1 MRKKWIFIGAAFALA
16 MTLTGCRDNAAASI
30 PQQSSQEQ
38 TKEQTQMIPMEEAQ
52 EAALKAADI
61 VAADAD
67 ISATTLSEV
76 AGVACYKVEFTSGE
90 YAYAYTIN
98 AETGAVMEMSSQ
110 EQNAQASGTQT
121 ETADPAAPAPA
132 QNATGTGTVDEAAA
146 QKIALEHAGVKA
158 ADATITKSKLDYED
172 GRQVYDIEWYAGGA
186 KYDYEIATDTGE
198 IISSAYEEKTMGA
211 DSKNVTV
218 SEADAK
224 KTALDR
230 VSGATDKDLYEWK
243 LDYEDGHR
251 IKGGQTSAVNW
262 IHSILKK
269 QRVLA
274 EDWQLSQCLFGEHL
288 LKTHPDKVV
297 VLVESE
303 KSAVIGSAIFP
314 DYVWLATGGKSQMRE
329 EKLRVLSGRTVLLF
343 PDADAYA
350 EWKQRA
356 ESMYFCKVVVSDIIE
371 RNATPKQK
379 EAHIDIADWIIFQ
392 IREGK
397 VMSTANHL
405 VEAERILQRMIE
417 KNPVLQKL
425 IDDLDLVL
433 VGASPIGND
442 DEKPP

>member
-1 MRKKWIFIGAAFALA
+1 MGCLLLYKMETIRESVKRGMGGAIYGIASVTIFVRFLQIYPVHKNFTCNLAGYRLHFTHSNLIGRIRKNMRKKWIFIGAAFALA

-38 TKEQTQMIPMEEAQ
+38 TQMIPMEEAQ

-61 VAADAD
+61 EAADAD

-230 VSGATDKDLYEWK
+230 VSGATDKDFYEWK
-243 LDYEDGHR
+243 LDYDDGR
-251 IKGGQTSAVNW
+251 PEYEGKIIYGGTEYEFTIDA
-262 IHSILKK
+262 
-269 QRVLA
+269 
-274 EDWQLSQCLFGEHL
+274 
-288 LKTHPDKVV
+288 
-297 VLVESE
+297 
-303 KSAVIGSAIFP
+303 
-314 DYVWLATGGKSQMRE
+314 ATGSVME
-329 EKLRVLSGRTVLLF
+329 WDAEKVR
-343 PDADAYA
+343 
-350 EWKQRA
+350 
-356 ESMYFCKVVVSDIIE
+356 
-371 RNATPKQK
+371 
-379 EAHIDIADWIIFQ
+379 
-392 IREGK
+392 
-397 VMSTANHL
+397 
-405 VEAERILQRMIE
+405 
-417 KNPVLQKL
+417 
-425 IDDLDLVL
+425 
-433 VGASPIGND
+433 
-442 DEKPP
+442 

>member
-1 MRKKWIFIGAAFALA
+1 MRKKWIFTGAAFALA

-30 PQQSSQEQ
+30 PQPGSQ
-38 TKEQTQMIPMEEAQ
+38 EQTQMIPMEEAQ

-61 VAADAD
+61 EAADAD

-110 EQNAQASGTQT
+110 EQSAQASGTQT
-121 ETADPAAPAPA
+121 EVADSTAPATAQTSGSASAQAQTSAPAAA

-211 DSKNVTV
+211 GSKNVTV

-243 LDYEDGHR
+243 LDYDDGR
-251 IKGGQTSAVNW
+251 PEYEGKIIYGGTEYEFTIDA
-262 IHSILKK
+262 
-269 QRVLA
+269 
-274 EDWQLSQCLFGEHL
+274 
-288 LKTHPDKVV
+288 
-297 VLVESE
+297 
-303 KSAVIGSAIFP
+303 
-314 DYVWLATGGKSQMRE
+314 ATGAVME
-329 EKLRVLSGRTVLLF
+329 WDVEKLR
-343 PDADAYA
+343 
-350 EWKQRA
+350 
-356 ESMYFCKVVVSDIIE
+356 
-371 RNATPKQK
+371 
-379 EAHIDIADWIIFQ
+379 
-392 IREGK
+392 
-397 VMSTANHL
+397 
-405 VEAERILQRMIE
+405 
-417 KNPVLQKL
+417 
-425 IDDLDLVL
+425 
-433 VGASPIGND
+433 
-442 DEKPP
+442 

>member
-1 MRKKWIFIGAAFALA
+1 MESVKRGMGGAIYGFASVTIFVKFLQISPIHKNFTCNLAEYRLHFTHSNLIGRIRKSMRKKWIFTGAAFALA

-30 PQQSSQEQ
+30 PQPSSQEQ

-61 VAADAD
+61 EAADAD
-67 ISATTLSEV
+67 IKATTLSEV

-110 EQNAQASGTQT
+110 EQSAQASGT
-121 ETADPAAPAPA
+121 ETADPTAPATAQTSDTASAQAQTSAPATA
-132 QNATGTGTVDEAAA
+132 QNATGTGTVDEAVA

-243 LDYEDGHR
+243 LDYDDGR
-251 IKGGQTSAVNW
+251 P
-262 IHSILKK
+262 
-269 QRVLA
+269 
-274 EDWQLSQCLFGEHL
+274 E
-288 LKTHPDKVV
+288 
-297 VLVESE
+297 
-303 KSAVIGSAIFP
+303 
-314 DYVWLATGGKSQMRE
+314 Y
-329 EKLRVLSGRTVLLF
+329 
-343 PDADAYA
+343 
-350 EWKQRA
+350 
-356 ESMYFCKVVVSDIIE
+356 
-371 RNATPKQK
+371 
-379 EAHIDIADWIIFQ
+379 
-392 IREGK
+392 EGK
-397 VMSTANHL
+397 IIYGGTEYEFTIDASTGSVM
-405 VEAERILQRMIE
+405 EWDAEKVR
-417 KNPVLQKL
+417 
-425 IDDLDLVL
+425 
-433 VGASPIGND
+433 
-442 DEKPP
+442 

>member
-1 MRKKWIFIGAAFALA
+1 MGGAIYGIASVTIFVRFLQTYPVHKNFTCNLAVYRLHFTHSNLIGRIRKSMRKKWIFTGAAFALA

-38 TKEQTQMIPMEEAQ
+38 TKEQTKEQTQMIPMEEAQ

-61 VAADAD
+61 EAADAD

-211 DSKNVTV
+211 DSRNVTV

-230 VSGATDKDLYEWK
+230 VSGATDKNLYEWK
-243 LDYEDGHR
+243 LDYDDGR
-251 IKGGQTSAVNW
+251 PEYEGKIIYGGTEYEFTIDA
-262 IHSILKK
+262 
-269 QRVLA
+269 
-274 EDWQLSQCLFGEHL
+274 
-288 LKTHPDKVV
+288 
-297 VLVESE
+297 
-303 KSAVIGSAIFP
+303 
-314 DYVWLATGGKSQMRE
+314 ATGSVME
-329 EKLRVLSGRTVLLF
+329 WDAEKVR
-343 PDADAYA
+343 
-350 EWKQRA
+350 
-356 ESMYFCKVVVSDIIE
+356 
-371 RNATPKQK
+371 
-379 EAHIDIADWIIFQ
+379 
-392 IREGK
+392 
-397 VMSTANHL
+397 
-405 VEAERILQRMIE
+405 
-417 KNPVLQKL
+417 
-425 IDDLDLVL
+425 
-433 VGASPIGND
+433 
-442 DEKPP
+442 

>member
-1 MRKKWIFIGAAFALA
+1 MRKKWIFTGAAFALA

-98 AETGAVMEMSSQ
+98 AQTGAVMEMSSQ
-110 EQNAQASGTQT
+110 EQNAQTSGTQT
-121 ETADPAAPAPA
+121 ETADPAASAPAQTSGSASAQAQTSAAAPA

-211 DSKNVTV
+211 DSRNVTV

-230 VSGATDKDLYEWK
+230 VSGATDKNLYEWK
-243 LDYEDGHR
+243 LDYDDGHPEYEGK
-251 IKGGQTSAVNW
+251 IIYGGTEYEFTIDA
-262 IHSILKK
+262 
-269 QRVLA
+269 
-274 EDWQLSQCLFGEHL
+274 
-288 LKTHPDKVV
+288 
-297 VLVESE
+297 
-303 KSAVIGSAIFP
+303 
-314 DYVWLATGGKSQMRE
+314 ATGSVME
-329 EKLRVLSGRTVLLF
+329 WDAEKVR
-343 PDADAYA
+343 
-350 EWKQRA
+350 
-356 ESMYFCKVVVSDIIE
+356 
-371 RNATPKQK
+371 
-379 EAHIDIADWIIFQ
+379 
-392 IREGK
+392 
-397 VMSTANHL
+397 
-405 VEAERILQRMIE
+405 
-417 KNPVLQKL
+417 
-425 IDDLDLVL
+425 
-433 VGASPIGND
+433 
-442 DEKPP
+442 

>member
-1 MRKKWIFIGAAFALA
+1 MGCLLLYKMETIRESVKRGMGGAIYGIASVTIFVRFLQIYPVHKNFTCNLAGYRLHFTHSNLIGRIRKNMRKKWIFTVAAFALA

-30 PQQSSQEQ
+30 PQQSSQ
-38 TKEQTQMIPMEEAQ
+38 EQTQMIPMEEAQ

-243 LDYEDGHR
+243 LDYDDGR
-251 IKGGQTSAVNW
+251 PEYEGKIIYGGTEYEFTIDA
-262 IHSILKK
+262 
-269 QRVLA
+269 
-274 EDWQLSQCLFGEHL
+274 
-288 LKTHPDKVV
+288 
-297 VLVESE
+297 
-303 KSAVIGSAIFP
+303 
-314 DYVWLATGGKSQMRE
+314 ATGSVME
-329 EKLRVLSGRTVLLF
+329 WDAEKVR
-343 PDADAYA
+343 
-350 EWKQRA
+350 
-356 ESMYFCKVVVSDIIE
+356 
-371 RNATPKQK
+371 
-379 EAHIDIADWIIFQ
+379 
-392 IREGK
+392 
-397 VMSTANHL
+397 
-405 VEAERILQRMIE
+405 
-417 KNPVLQKL
+417 
-425 IDDLDLVL
+425 
-433 VGASPIGND
+433 
-442 DEKPP
+442 

>member
-1 MRKKWIFIGAAFALA
+1 MRKKWIFTGAAFALA

-38 TKEQTQMIPMEEAQ
+38 TKGQTQMIPMEEAQ

-61 VAADAD
+61 EAADAD

-98 AETGAVMEMSSQ
+98 AQTGVVMEMSSQ

-121 ETADPAAPAPA
+121 ETADPAASAPAQTSGSASAQAQTSAAAPA

-186 KYDYEIATDTGE
+186 KYDYEIAADTGE

-211 DSKNVTV
+211 DSRNVTV

-230 VSGATDKDLYEWK
+230 VSGATDKNLYEWK
-243 LDYEDGHR
+243 LDYEDGHPEYEGK
-251 IKGGQTSAVNW
+251 IIYGGTEYEFTIDA
-262 IHSILKK
+262 
-269 QRVLA
+269 
-274 EDWQLSQCLFGEHL
+274 
-288 LKTHPDKVV
+288 
-297 VLVESE
+297 
-303 KSAVIGSAIFP
+303 
-314 DYVWLATGGKSQMRE
+314 ATGSVME
-329 EKLRVLSGRTVLLF
+329 WDAEKVR
-343 PDADAYA
+343 
-350 EWKQRA
+350 
-356 ESMYFCKVVVSDIIE
+356 
-371 RNATPKQK
+371 
-379 EAHIDIADWIIFQ
+379 
-392 IREGK
+392 
-397 VMSTANHL
+397 
-405 VEAERILQRMIE
+405 
-417 KNPVLQKL
+417 
-425 IDDLDLVL
+425 
-433 VGASPIGND
+433 
-442 DEKPP
+442 

>member
-1 MRKKWIFIGAAFALA
+1 MRKKWIFTGAAFALA
-16 MTLTGCRDNAAASI
+16 MTLTGCRDNAADSI

-38 TKEQTQMIPMEEAQ
+38 TKEQTLMIPMEEAQ

-61 VAADAD
+61 EAADAD

-98 AETGAVMEMSSQ
+98 AETGDVMEMSSQ

-121 ETADPAAPAPA
+121 EVADSTVPTTAQTSAQAQTPAQAQTSAAAPA

-198 IISSAYEEKTMGA
+198 IISFAYEEKTMGA

-243 LDYEDGHR
+243 LDYDDGR
-251 IKGGQTSAVNW
+251 PEYEGKIIYGGTEYEFTIDA
-262 IHSILKK
+262 
-269 QRVLA
+269 
-274 EDWQLSQCLFGEHL
+274 
-288 LKTHPDKVV
+288 
-297 VLVESE
+297 
-303 KSAVIGSAIFP
+303 
-314 DYVWLATGGKSQMRE
+314 ATGSVME
-329 EKLRVLSGRTVLLF
+329 WDAEKVR
-343 PDADAYA
+343 
-350 EWKQRA
+350 
-356 ESMYFCKVVVSDIIE
+356 
-371 RNATPKQK
+371 
-379 EAHIDIADWIIFQ
+379 
-392 IREGK
+392 
-397 VMSTANHL
+397 
-405 VEAERILQRMIE
+405 
-417 KNPVLQKL
+417 
-425 IDDLDLVL
+425 
-433 VGASPIGND
+433 
-442 DEKPP
+442 

>member
-1 MRKKWIFIGAAFALA
+1 MGGAIYGIASVTIFVRFLQIYPVHKNFTCDLAGYRLHFTHSNLIGGIRKNMRKKWIFIGAAFALA

-30 PQQSSQEQ
+30 PQQSSQ
-38 TKEQTQMIPMEEAQ
+38 EQTQMIPMEEAQ

-121 ETADPAAPAPA
+121 EMADPAAPAPA
-132 QNATGTGTVDEAAA
+132 QNATGIGTVDEAAA

-243 LDYEDGHR
+243 LDYDDGR
-251 IKGGQTSAVNW
+251 PEYEGKIIYGGTEYEFTIDA
-262 IHSILKK
+262 
-269 QRVLA
+269 
-274 EDWQLSQCLFGEHL
+274 
-288 LKTHPDKVV
+288 
-297 VLVESE
+297 
-303 KSAVIGSAIFP
+303 
-314 DYVWLATGGKSQMRE
+314 ATGSVME
-329 EKLRVLSGRTVLLF
+329 WDAEKVR
-343 PDADAYA
+343 
-350 EWKQRA
+350 
-356 ESMYFCKVVVSDIIE
+356 
-371 RNATPKQK
+371 
-379 EAHIDIADWIIFQ
+379 
-392 IREGK
+392 
-397 VMSTANHL
+397 
-405 VEAERILQRMIE
+405 
-417 KNPVLQKL
+417 
-425 IDDLDLVL
+425 
-433 VGASPIGND
+433 
-442 DEKPP
+442 

>member
-1 MRKKWIFIGAAFALA
+1 MGCLLLYKMETIRESVKRGMGGAIYGIASVTIFVRFLQIYPVHKNFTCNLAGYRLHFTHSNLIGRIRKSMRKKWIFTGAAFALA

-30 PQQSSQEQ
+30 PQQSSQ
-38 TKEQTQMIPMEEAQ
+38 EQTQMIPMEEAQ

-243 LDYEDGHR
+243 LDYDDGR
-251 IKGGQTSAVNW
+251 PEYEGKIIYGGTEYEFTIDA
-262 IHSILKK
+262 
-269 QRVLA
+269 
-274 EDWQLSQCLFGEHL
+274 
-288 LKTHPDKVV
+288 
-297 VLVESE
+297 
-303 KSAVIGSAIFP
+303 
-314 DYVWLATGGKSQMRE
+314 ATGSVME
-329 EKLRVLSGRTVLLF
+329 WDAEKVR
-343 PDADAYA
+343 
-350 EWKQRA
+350 
-356 ESMYFCKVVVSDIIE
+356 
-371 RNATPKQK
+371 
-379 EAHIDIADWIIFQ
+379 
-392 IREGK
+392 
-397 VMSTANHL
+397 
-405 VEAERILQRMIE
+405 
-417 KNPVLQKL
+417 
-425 IDDLDLVL
+425 
-433 VGASPIGND
+433 
-442 DEKPP
+442 

>member
-1 MRKKWIFIGAAFALA
+1 MRKKWIFTGVAFALA

-90 YAYAYTIN
+90 YAYSYTIN
-98 AETGAVMEMSSQ
+98 AQTGAVMEMSSQ
-110 EQNAQASGTQT
+110 EQNAQTSGTQT

-186 KYDYEIATDTGE
+186 KYDYEIAADTGE

-211 DSKNVTV
+211 DSRNVTV

-230 VSGATDKDLYEWK
+230 VSGATDKNLYEGK
-243 LDYEDGHR
+243 LDYEDGHPEYEGK
-251 IKGGQTSAVNW
+251 IIYGGTEYEFTIDA
-262 IHSILKK
+262 
-269 QRVLA
+269 
-274 EDWQLSQCLFGEHL
+274 
-288 LKTHPDKVV
+288 
-297 VLVESE
+297 
-303 KSAVIGSAIFP
+303 
-314 DYVWLATGGKSQMRE
+314 ATGSVME
-329 EKLRVLSGRTVLLF
+329 WDAEKVR
-343 PDADAYA
+343 
-350 EWKQRA
+350 
-356 ESMYFCKVVVSDIIE
+356 
-371 RNATPKQK
+371 
-379 EAHIDIADWIIFQ
+379 
-392 IREGK
+392 
-397 VMSTANHL
+397 
-405 VEAERILQRMIE
+405 
-417 KNPVLQKL
+417 
-425 IDDLDLVL
+425 
-433 VGASPIGND
+433 
-442 DEKPP
+442 

>member
-1 MRKKWIFIGAAFALA
+1 MGCLLLYKMETIRESVKRGMGGAIYGIASVTIFVRFLQIYPVHKNFTCNLAGYRLHFTHSNLIGRIRKSMRKKWIFTGAAFAIA

-121 ETADPAAPAPA
+121 EVADSTVPTTAQTSAAAPA
-132 QNATGTGTVDEAAA
+132 QNAAGTGTVDEAAA

-198 IISSAYEEKTMGA
+198 IISSAYEEKTMRA
-211 DSKNVTV
+211 DSKNITV

-243 LDYEDGHR
+243 LDYDDGR
-251 IKGGQTSAVNW
+251 PEYEGKIIYGGTEYEFTIDA
-262 IHSILKK
+262 
-269 QRVLA
+269 
-274 EDWQLSQCLFGEHL
+274 
-288 LKTHPDKVV
+288 
-297 VLVESE
+297 
-303 KSAVIGSAIFP
+303 
-314 DYVWLATGGKSQMRE
+314 ATGFVME
-329 EKLRVLSGRTVLLF
+329 WDAEKVR
-343 PDADAYA
+343 
-350 EWKQRA
+350 
-356 ESMYFCKVVVSDIIE
+356 
-371 RNATPKQK
+371 
-379 EAHIDIADWIIFQ
+379 
-392 IREGK
+392 
-397 VMSTANHL
+397 
-405 VEAERILQRMIE
+405 
-417 KNPVLQKL
+417 
-425 IDDLDLVL
+425 
-433 VGASPIGND
+433 
-442 DEKPP
+442 

>member
-30 PQQSSQEQ
+30 PQQSSQ
-38 TKEQTQMIPMEEAQ
+38 EQTQMIPMEEAQ

-121 ETADPAAPAPA
+121 EVADSTVPATAQTSGSASAQAQTSAAAPA
-132 QNATGTGTVDEAAA
+132 QNATSTGTVDEAAA

-186 KYDYEIATDTGE
+186 KYDYEIAVDNGE

-243 LDYEDGHR
+243 LDYDDGR
-251 IKGGQTSAVNW
+251 PEYEGKIIYGGTEYEFTIDA
-262 IHSILKK
+262 
-269 QRVLA
+269 
-274 EDWQLSQCLFGEHL
+274 
-288 LKTHPDKVV
+288 
-297 VLVESE
+297 
-303 KSAVIGSAIFP
+303 
-314 DYVWLATGGKSQMRE
+314 ATGSVME
-329 EKLRVLSGRTVLLF
+329 WDAEKVR
-343 PDADAYA
+343 
-350 EWKQRA
+350 
-356 ESMYFCKVVVSDIIE
+356 
-371 RNATPKQK
+371 
-379 EAHIDIADWIIFQ
+379 
-392 IREGK
+392 
-397 VMSTANHL
+397 
-405 VEAERILQRMIE
+405 
-417 KNPVLQKL
+417 
-425 IDDLDLVL
+425 
-433 VGASPIGND
+433 
-442 DEKPP
+442 

>member
-1 MRKKWIFIGAAFALA
+1 MGCLLLYKMETIRESVKRGMGGAIYGIASVTIFVRFLQIYPVHKNFTCNLAGYRLHFTHSNLIGRIRKSMRKKWIFTGVAFALA

-61 VAADAD
+61 EAADAD

-90 YAYAYTIN
+90 YAYSYTIN

-121 ETADPAAPAPA
+121 EVADSAAPAPAQTSAAAPA

-211 DSKNVTV
+211 DSRNVTV

-230 VSGATDKDLYEWK
+230 VSGATDKNLYEWK
-243 LDYEDGHR
+243 LDYEDGHPEYEGK
-251 IKGGQTSAVNW
+251 IIYGGTEYEFTIDA
-262 IHSILKK
+262 
-269 QRVLA
+269 
-274 EDWQLSQCLFGEHL
+274 
-288 LKTHPDKVV
+288 
-297 VLVESE
+297 
-303 KSAVIGSAIFP
+303 
-314 DYVWLATGGKSQMRE
+314 ATGSVME
-329 EKLRVLSGRTVLLF
+329 WDAEKVR
-343 PDADAYA
+343 
-350 EWKQRA
+350 
-356 ESMYFCKVVVSDIIE
+356 
-371 RNATPKQK
+371 
-379 EAHIDIADWIIFQ
+379 
-392 IREGK
+392 
-397 VMSTANHL
+397 
-405 VEAERILQRMIE
+405 
-417 KNPVLQKL
+417 
-425 IDDLDLVL
+425 
-433 VGASPIGND
+433 
-442 DEKPP
+442 